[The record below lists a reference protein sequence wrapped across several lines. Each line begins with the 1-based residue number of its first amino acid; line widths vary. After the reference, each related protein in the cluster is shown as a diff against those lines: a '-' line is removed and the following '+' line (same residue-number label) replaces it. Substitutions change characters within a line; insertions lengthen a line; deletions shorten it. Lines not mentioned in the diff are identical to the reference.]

1 MPVPGAQVDLQIAGT
16 WVTQTDAVRVPDAI
30 RHTRGRRSEGARV
43 DPSTIDLT
51 LEDPTGALNNRNPR
65 SPNYGQLGRN
75 TPIRY
80 SVDGANVGLVLPSG
94 ISSRAQ
100 TYANPVLDITGDIDI
115 RADLI
120 PAYWQGQRGDG
131 GWDVCTKWM
140 GPFSNSWRMIVTETG
155 YLSLI
160 WTADGFTDLTATSTV
175 RLEFAPWQRAA
186 IRITLDV
193 DNGAGG
199 RTIAF
204 YTSNTINGTWT
215 QLGDPVIQ
223 AGTTSINAGIG
234 QLTAGEWDYTTRG
247 IARVFNAIEVRSGI
261 GGTVLA
267 NPVFSSQP
275 SGSTGFT
282 DSAGRYW
289 SLYGDA
295 AITSRRQRAIG
306 EIAEWAPRWHRSGR
320 DVVAPVTAA
329 GLMRRLSQ
337 GRRPLRST
345 LTRGIPVDAANLV
358 AYWPLEDGQNSTQAY
373 SPIVGVQPLTVSGLR
388 MGADSSM
395 PAADALPTIAA
406 GATLNGAVPTYAS
419 SSIWEIDFYY
429 QVPSAPSGGGVILQW
444 TTNGSPWTIWT
455 LRFTASG
462 YELTTETGDGALT
475 LVTAVNISS
484 NWGKGWF
491 RFSVVAIQSGA
502 DISVLTSGGSATLS
516 NATIG
521 RVTGFATSFGS
532 SLTGV
537 GIGHLTLYRG
547 LSPDYTGFSTAWTGE
562 TAGAR
567 ALRLGAEEAIPVTVI
582 GDVTQQQAMGYQ
594 RPDQFLALLAEC
606 EASDGGVL
614 MEDRDRLGLTYQ
626 GRSSLYTRTPT
637 LTVPYGD
644 LTELGPPRDDDSR
657 IRNDRTV
664 SRSSGS
670 FGRWS
675 LDSGPMSTQDAPA
688 GVGLYED
695 EVTLS
700 LAADAQCQPIA
711 QWLVHLGTVDAARY
725 PQVTL
730 LLHETPQHIDA
741 VTRLDVGSVIRITNL
756 PSHLPPGP
764 LDLLVEGYTETLG
777 AKTWTITYTCS
788 PADPWQVGVLDDTT
802 YGRADTSGSV
812 LGAAASSSS
821 SPLVVHTV
829 QDDGDTRPLWTQDPA
844 QYPLDLRL
852 GGEVVT
858 ATAAAP
864 LAADDFGR
872 TVAAG
877 GWGTA
882 TDGHT
887 YTLTGGVGASE
898 RSVASGRGVVTV
910 SASQTLHRQ
919 QTIASETC
927 MDADIR
933 CQMAVSATATGGTLN
948 ACVLLRWTSS
958 TDHYRARVEFL
969 TGGTISVS
977 VTSGST
983 IIGTN
988 AATGLSYTA
997 GATFEVRVRIIG
1009 FRILMRVWATGSAE
1023 PVGVWHIDRTDG
1035 SASFAAGA
1043 VGMSAHGGGGNSN
1056 VGVEY
1061 RFDNFTV
1068 ETPQRITVTR
1078 AVNGIVKSQSA
1089 GADVRLAT
1097 PMYTAL

>member
-65 SPNYGQLGRN
+65 SPYYGQLGRN

-80 SVDGANVGLVLPSG
+80 SVDGANVGLVLPSAVFA
-94 ISSRAQ
+94 RAQ
-100 TYANPVLDITGDIDI
+100 TSDAPVLDFTGDIDI
-115 RADLI
+115 RADVT
-120 PAYWQGQRGDG
+120 PAYWQGQRGEG
-131 GWDVCTKWM
+131 GWDLVGKW
-140 GPFSNSWRMIVTETG
+140 GTSPSNSWSLIVTEAG
-155 YLSLI
+155 CLSLV
-160 WTADGFTDLTATSTV
+160 WTEDGFTELTATS
-175 RLEFAPWQRAA
+175 LPLGFEPWQRAA
-186 IRITLDV
+186 VRVTLDV
-193 DNGAGG
+193 NNGASG
-199 RTIAF
+199 RTIVF
-204 YTSNTINGTWT
+204 YTSDTITGTWT
-215 QLGDPVIQ
+215 QLGDPVVQ
-223 AGTTSINAGIG
+223 AGATSINSGIAPLRVG
-234 QLTAGEWDYTTRG
+234 DFIYGSTRG
-247 IARVFNAIEVRSGI
+247 NARIINAIEVRSGI
-261 GGTVLA
+261 GGTVVA
-267 NPVFSSQP
+267 NPVFSSRP
-275 SGSTGFT
+275 SGSGLFT
-282 DSAGRYW
+282 DGAGRTW
-289 SLYGDA
+289 DLYGDA
-295 AITSRRQRAIG
+295 TITSRRQRAIG

-320 DVVAPVTAA
+320 DVTAPVTAA

-345 LTRGIPVDAANLV
+345 LTRGIPVDATNLV

-373 SPIVGVQPLTVSGLR
+373 SPILGVQPLTVSGLR
-388 MGADSSM
+388 MAADSSM

-406 GATLNGAVPTYAS
+406 GATLYGAVPTYAS

-475 LVTAVNISS
+475 LVTAVNLSA

-502 DISVLTSGGSATLS
+502 DIYVLTSGGSAILS

-521 RVTGFATSFGS
+521 RVTGFATAFGS
-532 SLTGV
+532 SLAGV
-537 GIGHLTLYRG
+537 GIGHLALYRG

-582 GDVTQQQAMGYQ
+582 GDPAQQQAMGYQ

-637 LTVPYGD
+637 LTVPYTD

-664 SRSSGS
+664 NRTSGS

-675 LDSGPMSTQDAPA
+675 LDSGPMSTQDAPN

-700 LAADAQCQPIA
+700 LAADAQCEPIA

-730 LLHETPQHIDA
+730 LLHNTPQHIDA
-741 VTRLDVGSVIRITNL
+741 VTRLDVGSVIRVTNL
-756 PSHLPPGP
+756 PAHLPPGP

-777 AKTWTITYTCS
+777 PRTWSITFTCS
-788 PADPWQVGVLDDTT
+788 PADPWQVGILDDAT

-812 LGAAASSSS
+812 LGVAASGSGTT
-821 SPLVVHTV
+821 LVVHTV
-829 QDDGDTRPLWTQDPA
+829 HDDGDPRPLWTQDPA
-844 QYPLDLRL
+844 QHPYDLRL

-864 LAADDFGR
+864 LMADDFGR
-872 TVAAG
+872 TVGAG

-882 TDGHT
+882 SDGHT
-887 YTLTGGVGASE
+887 YTLTGGVSSSE

-919 QTIASETC
+919 QTVAETC
-927 MDADIR
+927 IDADIR
-933 CQMAVSATATGGTLN
+933 VQMAVSATATGGSL
-948 ACVLLRWTSS
+948 ASCVLLRWSSS
-958 TDHYRARVEFL
+958 TDHYRARLEWT
-969 TGGTISVS
+969 TGGSVFVS
-977 VTSGST
+977 VTSGAT

-988 AATGLSYTA
+988 AATGLSYTP

-1023 PVGVWHIDRTDG
+1023 PVGVWHIDRTDV
-1035 SASFAAGA
+1035 SASFASGA
-1043 VGMSAHGGGGNSN
+1043 VGMSAHGGSGNSN

-1078 AVNGIVKSQSA
+1078 AVNGIVKAQPA
-1089 GADVRLAT
+1089 GTDVRLAT
-1097 PMYTAL
+1097 PMTTAL